1 MTEMYNIHHDILC
14 EEPAHKPDELL
25 DGTALWG
32 LFGMPVW
39 GHIHS
44 VPWALDGIPS
54 LALFLAPWH
63 SVLLAHCGTFVPW
76 LVYTPDAEP
85 WYRLAG
91 HRVYKFVLGLFCIR
105 GLERTN

>member
-1 MTEMYNIHHDILC
+1 MLVLEHSHNALLVQEHILSL
-14 EEPAHKPDELL
+14 EP
-25 DGTALWG
+25 
-32 LFGMPVW
+32 
-39 GHIHS
+39 
-44 VPWALDGIPS
+44 
-54 LALFLAPWH
+54 FLAPWH

-105 GLERTN
+105 DLKRTN